1 MPMSPSD
8 YVKRLDAISVYEGV
22 RYGRVHMIFEEES
35 AYGAKVA
42 DTMRGYLAL
51 SDAFKGFFLETVAR
65 LNTECR
71 PKVKSALS
79 EMYPLFVAR
88 LTNNMQSL
96 VGAERLAL
104 HGYPLQA
111 YTLHRNTF
119 DNAVLTAAVLQKITD
134 FHAIEGVEPGKP
146 LDLTTPGL
154 KALKRQRQQNE
165 WAVQDVMLGKD
176 SGLSAETIEEL
187 KKIDDTYDLEVHG
200 SRLSLA
206 GAMGWMKG
214 TEPLSVVPA
223 FKPTDFSLHMNR
235 YIEVAW
241 MVHRLVPAI
250 QPPEAPLAEDWQKKW
265 SIIDDSFEVSIAS
278 ITEELGKKFG
288 AAVVEFVKTK
298 LPFNA
303 GSVFPL

>member
-1 MPMSPSD
+1 MPMSPAD
-8 YVKRLDAISVYEGV
+8 YVKRLEAISVYDGV
-22 RYGRVHMIFEEES
+22 PYGRVHMIFEEES
-35 AYGAKVA
+35 AYGVKVA

-51 SDAFKGFFLETVAR
+51 SDAFKGFFLETVER

-71 PKVKSALS
+71 PKVKAPLS

-96 VGAERLAL
+96 VSAERLAL

-134 FHAIEGVEPGKP
+134 FHAIEGVEAGKP
-146 LDLTTPGL
+146 LDLKTLGL
-154 KALKRQRQQNE
+154 KALKRQRQKTE
-165 WAVQDVMLGKD
+165 WAVRDVMLGKD
-176 SGLSAETIEEL
+176 SGLSAETMEEL

-206 GAMGWMKG
+206 GAMEWIKG
-214 TEPLSVVPA
+214 TKPLSIVPA

-235 YIEVAW
+235 YIEVTW
-241 MVHRLVPAI
+241 MVHRLIPAI
-250 QPPEAPLAEDWQKKW
+250 QPPDAPLAEDWQEKW
-265 SIIDDSFEVSIAS
+265 AIIDESFEIMVAS
-278 ITEELGKKFG
+278 VTEEFRKKFG